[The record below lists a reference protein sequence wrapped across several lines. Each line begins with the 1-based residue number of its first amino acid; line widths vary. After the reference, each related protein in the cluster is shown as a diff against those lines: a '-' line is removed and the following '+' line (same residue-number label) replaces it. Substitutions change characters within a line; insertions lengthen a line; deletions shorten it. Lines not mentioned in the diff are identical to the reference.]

1 MSIKHLIYMSS
12 FFDYGREFNKFYEP
26 KFFPKWIDAQFN
38 CVIER
43 VSNVLAHLFEEIM
56 IIIQYA

>member
-1 MSIKHLIYMSS
+1 MSS

-43 VSNVLAHLFEEIM
+43 VSNALAHLFEEIM